1 MMRKL
6 NGYRWRR
13 VLLCLSLVLPNIAHA
28 AIQTDEIVLTVDATE
43 APRKTLHASETIPV
57 KPGPLT
63 LYYAKWIPGEHG
75 PTGPVVD
82 FSSLAIQAGGKT
94 LAWRRDLVDMYA
106 FHLDIPAGVGQIEL
120 AFDFLLAAQAGVFT
134 SGESATSQLAVINWN
149 QVILY
154 PGGLPSDSI
163 IVSPRIKLPVEWR
176 FATALETEEQS
187 GEVIYFSTVSLTTL
201 VDSPVLAGAH
211 FRRIDIT
218 PAGGVPHTI
227 NLAADGDAALN
238 MPPEQVEAYK
248 RLVLEANALFGA
260 RHYDH
265 YDFLVTLSDQ
275 VGHFGLEHH
284 QSSDDR
290 MPERVFVDSS
300 LQRAWTT
307 LLPHEY
313 AHSWNGKYR
322 RPLGLSPKDFQT
334 PLTGELLWV
343 YEGLTTYFGPL
354 LAVRSG
360 IFTTQDFRDNLAGI
374 AARLDNLPGRTW
386 RSLQDVDDAAQILY
400 GSRADW
406 QSLRRPVDFYDE
418 SYLIWLEVEVMI
430 RDMTEGK
437 KSLTDFCQKYFGGK
451 DGGPSLNPFTYDD
464 LIATLNEI
472 VPYDWNSFWT
482 KRLQSLDA
490 HAPLGGIEQSGWK
503 LVYHEIPSA
512 YQDAVENNDHTI
524 DARFSLGIFL
534 KENGSMEDVIPGLP
548 AAKAGLSPGMQLV
561 AINGRKFTKEI
572 FRDAMK
578 QAKSSSAPLEMLASN
593 GDYFK
598 AFLVDYH
605 GGECYPRLARDTSK
619 ADMLSEIIRPIATK
633 LGQEKQ

>member
-1 MMRKL
+1 MRNL
-6 NGYRWRR
+6 NGRPLCR
-13 VLLCLSLVLPNIAHA
+13 VFLCLLFVLPIVASAGSLPN
-28 AIQTDEIVLTVDATE
+28 EIVLTVDATE
-43 APRKTLHASETIPV
+43 GPRQILHASETIPV

-82 FSSLAIQAGGKT
+82 FASIVIKAGGKPLT
-94 LAWRRDLVDMYA
+94 WRRDLVDMYA
-106 FHLDIPAGVGQIEL
+106 LHLDIPAGVEQIEL
-120 AFDFLLAAQAGVFT
+120 TFDFLLAAQAGEFT
-134 SGESATSQLAVINWN
+134 SGESATSQLVVINWN

-154 PGGLPSDSI
+154 PGGLASDSI
-163 IVSPRIKLPVEWR
+163 FVSPRIMLPAGWK
-176 FATALETEEQS
+176 FATALETEDQS
-187 GEVIYFSTVSLTTL
+187 SNVIHFSAVSLTTL
-201 VDSPVLAGAH
+201 VDSPVLTGAH

-218 PAGGVPHTI
+218 PIGGVPHAI
-227 NLAADGDAALN
+227 DLAADGDAALL
-238 MPPEQVEAYK
+238 MPPEQVDAYK

-260 RHYDH
+260 RHYNH
-265 YDFLVTLSDQ
+265 YDFLVTLSDN

-290 MPERVFVDSS
+290 MAERAFVDSS
-300 LQRAWTT
+300 MQRTWAT

-322 RPLGLSPKDFQT
+322 RPLGLSPRDFQT

-343 YEGLTTYFGPL
+343 YEGMTTYFGAL

-360 IFTTQDFRDNLAGI
+360 VFSPQDFRDNLAGL

-418 SYLIWLEVEVMI
+418 SYLIWLEVEVTI
-430 RDMTEGK
+430 RSVTQGK
-437 KSLTDFCQKYFGGK
+437 KSFTDFCQKFFGGG
-451 DGGPSLNPFTYDD
+451 DSAPSLNPFTYDD
-464 LIATLNEI
+464 VIAALNEI
-472 VPYDWNSFWT
+472 APFDWNSFWT

-503 LVYHEIPSA
+503 LVYQEVPSS
-512 YQDAVENNDHTI
+512 YQDAAENNDHTI
-524 DARFSLGIFL
+524 DARYSLGIFL
-534 KENGSMEDVIPGLP
+534 KEDGSMQDVIPGSP
-548 AAKAGLSPGMQLV
+548 AAMAGLSPGMTLI

-572 FRDAMK
+572 FRDAIK
-578 QAKSSSAPLEMLASN
+578 QDKSSSSPLEILASS

-598 AFLVDYH
+598 TFLVDYH
-605 GGECYPRLARDTSK
+605 KGERYPRLERDTSK
-619 ADMLSEIIRPIATK
+619 ADILSEIIRPIATK
-633 LGQEKQ
+633 SGR